1 MNPYRKWAGHVT
13 HLGTRLKA
21 AAVGATLA
29 LGLAGAMPAQA
40 LTIVLNFVNAPTTD
54 INGVRTTPET
64 FASWGFTGLLTLDAI
79 RNATLAAVQTD
90 YLAYPNA
97 AQNPLSPL
105 PVGKQLDIDFVWS
118 SGLTGPNNGDADYF
132 YVDIGDANPNQGFLG
147 QACLDCVRNSA
158 GLSSQPAGAVVGS
171 ILSDSIAALLNLA
184 GNDTQ
189 RINLLAGTVSHEI
202 GHSLTLRHPSGALA
216 NPGASAYSLMGTGAS
231 PTLMPSSER
240 VKDRAFAYTE
250 FASLIQSI
258 GLRDVSPIPE
268 PGAAWLLALG
278 LGVVVLRARERRADA
293 SAQPVLQS

>member
-1 MNPYRKWAGHVT
+1 MKLERKWAGCLKGLRSAA
-13 HLGTRLKA
+13 LG
-21 AAVGATLA
+21 AAVT
-29 LGLAGAMPAQA
+29 LGLVGAMPAQA
-40 LTIVLNFVNAPTTD
+40 LTIVLNFVNTPTTD

-64 FASWGFTGLLTLDAI
+64 FASWGFTGLLSLDAI
-79 RNATLAAVQTD
+79 RNATLAAVQVD
-90 YLAYPNA
+90 YLAYPTVGQNA
-97 AQNPLSPL
+97 LSPL

-118 SGLTGPNNGDADYF
+118 NGLTGPSNADPDYF

-158 GLSSQPAGAVVGS
+158 GNASQPAGAIVGS

-184 GNDTQ
+184 TNDSQ

-202 GHSLTLRHPSGALA
+202 GHSLTLRHPNGALA

-258 GLRDVSPIPE
+258 GLRDVTPIPE

-278 LGVVVLRARERRADA
+278 LGVVALRAKAQRGRRA
-293 SAQPVLQS
+293 SAQPALQS

>member
-1 MNPYRKWAGHVT
+1 MKSYRTWAG
-13 HLGTRLKA
+13 RLKSLTKSTVLSA
-21 AAVGATLA
+21 GVV

-40 LTIVLNFVNAPTTD
+40 LTIVLNFVSAPTTD
-54 INGVRTTPET
+54 INGVRTTPEAFT
-64 FASWGFTGLLTLDAI
+64 SWGFTGLLSLDAI

-118 SGLTGPNNGDADYF
+118 NGLTGAGNGDPDFF

-158 GLSSQPAGAVVGS
+158 GNASQPAGAIVGS
-171 ILSDSIAALLNLA
+171 ILTDSIAALLNLA
-184 GNDTQ
+184 TNDTQ

-202 GHSLTLRHPSGALA
+202 GHSLTLRHPNGQLA
-216 NPGASAYSLMGTGAS
+216 NPGASPYSLMGTGAS

-268 PGAAWLLALG
+268 PAPALMLAVGLVAVALRSGA
-278 LGVVVLRARERRADA
+278 LRRRGQRA
-293 SAQPVLQS
+293 SSSHN